1 MATNVKKKSS
11 AEVFTKKGTN
21 YSYQYTD
28 LATIH
33 EELERQGITYR
44 QYTDYDEKAQ
54 ADYIYTALK
63 YGDDEEKQPQR
74 GARIIDGN
82 TLAGG
87 NAAQEYGSA
96 LTYARRY
103 SLLMALG
110 WATED
115 DDAASVSHARTKPA
129 QTAQHSLDGRLDFEK
144 VKSYL
149 KTLTTVEE
157 VESAKAK
164 TFEKYP
170 KISDKQKS
178 ALNRIFADRCDQITE
193 GEPKNWH
200 DAEDVVPTEEELRQ
214 ANL

>member
-1 MATNVKKKSS
+1 MTTTNIKKKST
-11 AEVFTKKGTN
+11 AQVFTKKGTN

-33 EELERQGITYR
+33 EELDAQGIKYYQFTK
-44 QYTDYDEKAQ
+44 YDADAK
-54 ADYIYTALK
+54 ADYVYTVLLVE
-63 YGDDEEKQPQR
+63 GDKSDAIR
-74 GARIIDGN
+74 GAKIVDGN
-82 TLAGG
+82 TLSGG
-87 NAAQEYGSA
+87 NSAQEYGSA

-115 DDAASVSHARTKPA
+115 DDTASVGQASAKPA
-129 QTAQHSLDGRLDFEK
+129 QTAQHSSDGRLDFDK

-157 VESAKAK
+157 VEAAKAK

-170 KISDKQKS
+170 KISDKQKH
-178 ALNRIFADRCDQITE
+178 ALNRIFAEREDQITE
-193 GEPKNWH
+193 GEPKHWH
-200 DAEDVVPTEEELRQ
+200 DADIVPTDEEVDQ
-214 ANL
+214 IN